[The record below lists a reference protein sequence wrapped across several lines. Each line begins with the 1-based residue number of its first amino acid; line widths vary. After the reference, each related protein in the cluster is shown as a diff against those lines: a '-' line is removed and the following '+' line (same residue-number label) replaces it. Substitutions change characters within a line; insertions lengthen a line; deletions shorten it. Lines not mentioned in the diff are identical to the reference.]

1 MKKFLLGILV
11 GFVLT
16 ALTAVIVFF
25 VMVRLGRRPPQI
37 PDPAVLVLRVEGE
50 IPETPPMEIPLPFL
64 ERARPVNMKEYWD
77 ILRKAASDKRIRAVV
92 LMPHDLRAGWAKV
105 QQLRESLERYRK
117 SGKPLYAFLRA
128 PGAREYYLGAAAERI
143 YISPEDY
150 LDLKGLRVEL
160 MYLKNTLD
168 KVGVEVEVASA
179 GKYKDAPDMFTRTS
193 MSPETREVMNSI
205 LDEVYG
211 NLIQTVA
218 ASRKQTPEQVR
229 ATVDQGPFT
238 SPQALAKGLVDGLLY
253 EDQVFGE
260 IERRVKAGELR
271 KVPVRDYRRVP
282 AESLGL
288 EGGRRIALVVAEGVI
303 VRGGDSGPFGG
314 ENLIRSE
321 EFVKLLRQVG
331 SDRRIRGVVVRIDSP
346 GGDGF
351 ASDEIWRE
359 MNLLSDKKP
368 VVISMSDSAASGGYY
383 IAMTG
388 DPIVAYPGT
397 VTGSIGV
404 FYGKANLREL
414 YNKLGIQKDIL
425 TRGRFAAI
433 DSDYVPLSRDGREKL
448 EAAVDEFY
456 KSFVSRV
463 ARSRKRNYAEI
474 EPLAQ
479 GRVWLGSQAKRNGL
493 VDQLGGLDRA
503 IELVKEKAGI
513 PASESVRLITYPPR
527 RTIFDWLF
535 GESQQLLD
543 FRLAA
548 LFRRGVT
555 KIWPRDGIYR
565 LMPFV
570 IEVK

>member
-513 PASESVRLITYPPR
+513 PASESVRLITYPPK

-548 LFRRGVT
+548 FFRRGVT